1 MPMVQDL
8 YLNIF
13 LQVLSSHLQN
23 LISVSFI
30 KSEQFF
36 IPPIYNIQFYLNY
49 LQFKLLEIS
58 TLRVNLKLNLMKT
71 KFKYFLL
78 YSMSCIGVLSLLSSV
93 SGNISNKQQNEVGT
107 YQIAVSSDQN
117 ALFRLNTSTGK
128 IVRIK
133 KSNIKKIDL
142 N

>member
-1 MPMVQDL
+1 
-8 YLNIF
+8 
-13 LQVLSSHLQN
+13 
-23 LISVSFI
+23 
-30 KSEQFF
+30 
-36 IPPIYNIQFYLNY
+36 
-49 LQFKLLEIS
+49 
-58 TLRVNLKLNLMKT
+58 
-71 KFKYFLL
+71 
-78 YSMSCIGVLSLLSSV
+78 MSCIGVLSLLSSV
-93 SGNISNKQQNEVGT
+93 SGNMSNKQQNEVGT

>member
-1 MPMVQDL
+1 
-8 YLNIF
+8 
-13 LQVLSSHLQN
+13 
-23 LISVSFI
+23 
-30 KSEQFF
+30 
-36 IPPIYNIQFYLNY
+36 
-49 LQFKLLEIS
+49 
-58 TLRVNLKLNLMKT
+58 MKT

-78 YSMSCIGVLSLLSSV
+78 YSMACIGAVSLLLSV
-93 SGNISNKQQNEVGT
+93 SGNTSNKQQNEVGT

>member
-1 MPMVQDL
+1 
-8 YLNIF
+8 
-13 LQVLSSHLQN
+13 
-23 LISVSFI
+23 
-30 KSEQFF
+30 
-36 IPPIYNIQFYLNY
+36 
-49 LQFKLLEIS
+49 
-58 TLRVNLKLNLMKT
+58 MKT

>member
-1 MPMVQDL
+1 MF
-8 YLNIF
+8 N
-13 LQVLSSHLQN
+13 
-23 LISVSFI
+23 
-30 KSEQFF
+30 K
-36 IPPIYNIQFYLNY
+36 
-49 LQFKLLEIS
+49 
-58 TLRVNLKLNLMKT
+58 LKLNIMKKLKDFLTFSLAFIGLM
-71 KFKYFLL
+71 
-78 YSMSCIGVLSLLSSV
+78 SLLLSV
-93 SGNISNKQQNEVGT
+93 SSNLSNKQQNEVGT

>member
-1 MPMVQDL
+1 
-8 YLNIF
+8 
-13 LQVLSSHLQN
+13 
-23 LISVSFI
+23 
-30 KSEQFF
+30 
-36 IPPIYNIQFYLNY
+36 
-49 LQFKLLEIS
+49 
-58 TLRVNLKLNLMKT
+58 MKT

-142 N
+142 NEN

>member
-1 MPMVQDL
+1 
-8 YLNIF
+8 
-13 LQVLSSHLQN
+13 
-23 LISVSFI
+23 
-30 KSEQFF
+30 
-36 IPPIYNIQFYLNY
+36 
-49 LQFKLLEIS
+49 
-58 TLRVNLKLNLMKT
+58 MKT

-78 YSMSCIGVLSLLSSV
+78 YSMSCIGVVSLLLSM

>member
-1 MPMVQDL
+1 
-8 YLNIF
+8 
-13 LQVLSSHLQN
+13 
-23 LISVSFI
+23 
-30 KSEQFF
+30 
-36 IPPIYNIQFYLNY
+36 
-49 LQFKLLEIS
+49 
-58 TLRVNLKLNLMKT
+58 
-71 KFKYFLL
+71 
-78 YSMSCIGVLSLLSSV
+78 MSCIGVLSLLSSV

>member
-1 MPMVQDL
+1 
-8 YLNIF
+8 
-13 LQVLSSHLQN
+13 
-23 LISVSFI
+23 
-30 KSEQFF
+30 
-36 IPPIYNIQFYLNY
+36 
-49 LQFKLLEIS
+49 
-58 TLRVNLKLNLMKT
+58 MKT

-93 SGNISNKQQNEVGT
+93 SGNMSNKQQNEVGT

>member
-1 MPMVQDL
+1 
-8 YLNIF
+8 
-13 LQVLSSHLQN
+13 
-23 LISVSFI
+23 
-30 KSEQFF
+30 
-36 IPPIYNIQFYLNY
+36 
-49 LQFKLLEIS
+49 
-58 TLRVNLKLNLMKT
+58 MKT

-133 KSNIKKIDL
+133 KSNIKKIVKPLSGITLFVLIVCVIYEIVKLFRGNGDVTDVIGL
-142 N
+142 ICITIFLFVILPLFVKKKSKP